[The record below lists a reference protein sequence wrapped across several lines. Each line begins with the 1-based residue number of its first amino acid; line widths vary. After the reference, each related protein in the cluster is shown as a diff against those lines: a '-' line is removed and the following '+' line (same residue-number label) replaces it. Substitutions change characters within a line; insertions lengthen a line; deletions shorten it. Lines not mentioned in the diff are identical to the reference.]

1 MADKGGYDKNGK
13 YVGTEKGAYTAPSA
27 IFPGGRKVGY
37 DEDDMKVGLSDTG
50 RFLDDP
56 RHMAD
61 EDAYIKMHPIG
72 KPKNANGF
80 QPFMHPGA
88 IHDHLSNEHGGHRTE
103 SDVRYDIRH
112 GYNIA
117 KQRGTSASLLT
128 AEDAGYAARKHI
140 YIKREED
147 AKKAAAPAD
156 RSGERS
162 DQFKAQAAKDAA
174 PGGVFHEYETAP
186 TQTKSLWD
194 DSGMDEAPKAA
205 PKSKSKPKN
214 EDTLGGAI
222 RHVIGSLRKK
232 S

>member
-1 MADKGGYDKNGK
+1 MANPGYDKDGRF
-13 YVGTEKGAYTAPSA
+13 VGSEKGAYNAD
-27 IFPGGRKVGY
+27 GRKIGY
-37 DEDDMKVGLSDTG
+37 DEDDMKVGQSDTA

-56 RHMAD
+56 RHMEN
-61 EDAYIKMHPIG
+61 EDAYMKLHPIVR
-72 KPKNANGF
+72 PKSAQGF
-80 QPFMHPGA
+80 PAMHPGA
-88 IHDHLSNEHGGHRTE
+88 IHGYLGNDHGGHRTE

-156 RSGERS
+156 RSAERS
-162 DQFKAQAAKDAA
+162 DQFKAQS
-174 PGGVFHEYETAP
+174 AP
-186 TQTKSLWD
+186 TQTSNTWED
-194 DSGMDEAPKAA
+194 AGMDDRIKPTPKA
-205 PKSKSKPKN
+205 KSKPKN

-232 S
+232 G

>member
-1 MADKGGYDKNGK
+1 MANPNANPGYNKDGRF
-13 YVGTEKGAYTAPSA
+13 VGSEKGAYNAD
-27 IFPGGRKVGY
+27 GRKIGY
-37 DEDDMKVGLSDTG
+37 DEDDMKVGLSDTA

-56 RHMAD
+56 RHMAN
-61 EDAYIKMHPIG
+61 EDAYIKLHPIG

-80 QPFMHPGA
+80 QPFPHPGG
-88 IHDHLSNEHGGHRTE
+88 IHGHLANEHGGHRTE

-156 RSGERS
+156 RSAERS
-162 DQFKAQAAKDAA
+162 EQFKAQAAKDAA
-174 PGGVFHEYETAP
+174 PGGAFYEYETAP

-194 DSGMDEAPKAA
+194 DSGMDDAPKAA
-205 PKSKSKPKN
+205 PKSKPKN